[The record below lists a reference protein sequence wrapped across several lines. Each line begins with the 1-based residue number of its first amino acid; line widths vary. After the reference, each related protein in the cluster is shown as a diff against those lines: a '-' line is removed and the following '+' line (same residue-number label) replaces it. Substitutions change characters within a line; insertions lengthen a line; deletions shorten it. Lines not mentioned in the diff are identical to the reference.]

1 MLQELL
7 CKHSLWLIETSECLY
22 EEHPLKPKILISQFI
37 CIFLLRIG
45 NSNEI
50 IH

>member
-7 CKHSLWLIETSECLY
+7 CKHSLWLYRDKCLY

-45 NSNEI
+45 NSNEM